1 MQLTDSRGDHIHS
14 ENMMSPDVI
23 MTDPEEL
30 FHDTRASG
38 RGSTEEVR

>member
-14 ENMMSPDVI
+14 ENMMSPDV

-30 FHDTRASG
+30 LNDTRASG
-38 RGSTEEVR
+38 RGSTEEVH